1 MSEFTKFLTAALF
14 AVLSASS
21 VSAQRIS
28 YGEAM
33 DQLIGACG
41 ADVDKYC
48 KDVRLGGARIQIC
61 LSENSSKISPQCK
74 ATFATVFESLTKR
87 AQAQAA
93 APVLCKA
100 EADRLCENFR
110 EGRGRILRCLIRP
123 EVAKNVAKQCNQA
136 ITDAGWR

>member
-1 MSEFTKFLTAALF
+1 MSKLTGILAGLVILCLTQTA
-14 AVLSASS
+14 
-21 VSAQRIS
+21 SAQTIS

-48 KDVRLGGARIQIC
+48 KDVRLGGSRIQTC
-61 LSENSSKISPQCK
+61 LAENSAKISPQCK
-74 ATFATVFESLTKR
+74 TTFGAVFELLTKR

-93 APVLCKA
+93 APELCKS
-100 EADRLCENFR
+100 EAARLCENFR
-110 EGRGRILRCLIRP
+110 EGRGRVLRCLIRP
-123 EVAKNVAKQCNQA
+123 ETAKNVSKKCNQA